1 MGEPILNL
9 IASPVD
15 LAKEYEEIEQ
25 LTSDMIAT
33 LNYGGEKTGLAA
45 PQVFVSKRVVIFRI
59 SKQSKSRY
67 ESVVGEEIP
76 LTIMI
81 NPSIKPM
88 SNVLED
94 GYEACLSVPGL
105 MGIVPRYRDIEYT
118 YSDLEGKTHCV
129 RASGFHSRVVQ
140 HECDHLDGLLYPKR
154 IKDLSNFGFSDVMT
168 GIVP

>member
-1 MGEPILNL
+1 M
-9 IASPVD
+9 
-15 LAKEYEEIEQ
+15 
-25 LTSDMIAT
+25 
-33 LNYGGEKTGLAA
+33 
-45 PQVFVSKRVVIFRI
+45 SK
-59 SKQSKSRY
+59 
-67 ESVVGEEIP
+67 
-76 LTIMI
+76 
-81 NPSIKPM
+81 
-88 SNVLED
+88 LEMLP
-94 GYEACLSVPGL
+94 EACLSVPGL

>member
-1 MGEPILNL
+1 MGEPVLNAL
-9 IASPVD
+9 ALPVD
-15 LAKEYEEIEQ
+15 LEKEYEEIKQ
-25 LTSDMIAT
+25 LTSDMITT
-33 LNYGGEKTGLAA
+33 LDHGGEKTGLAA

-59 SKQSKSRY
+59 SKQSKSIY

-81 NPSIKPM
+81 NPSIIPV
-88 SNVLED
+88 SDIIVD
-94 GYEACLSVPGL
+94 GYESCLSVPGL
-105 MGIVPRYRDIEYT
+105 MGIVPRYSDIEYT

-129 RASGFHSRVVQ
+129 RASGFHSRVIQ

-154 IKDLSNFGFSDVMT
+154 IKDLSNFGFSDVMS